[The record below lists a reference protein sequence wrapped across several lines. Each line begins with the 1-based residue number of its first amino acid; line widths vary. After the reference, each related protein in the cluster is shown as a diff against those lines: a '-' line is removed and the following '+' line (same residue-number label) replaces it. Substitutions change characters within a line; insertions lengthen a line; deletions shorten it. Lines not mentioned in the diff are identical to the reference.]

1 MVGAACKEL
10 RNKTLFCLQN
20 LPGVSVKASLGDV
33 AENHYAL
40 VFISPAQDSP
50 LPLYHIRRPPGHVQ
64 VVDRLQLHLYVCT
77 NPELEGGPDQ
87 DPDLPFVEISKQLH
101 FSTFRVITMDN
112 GDLLF
117 RDSRVR
123 QSAFQFSVYAE
134 ILSFRG
140 GIIAKNELRTVWMLI
155 I

>member
-10 RNKTLFCLQN
+10 RNKALFCLQD
-20 LPGVSVKASLGDV
+20 LPGISVEASLGDV
-33 AENHYAL
+33 AENQYAL
-40 VFISPAQDSP
+40 VFISPAQDAS

-64 VVDRLQLHLYVCT
+64 VVDRLQLHLHVCT
-77 NPELEGGPDQ
+77 DPELEGGPDQ
-87 DPDLPFVEISKQLH
+87 DPDLPFVEIAKQLH
-101 FSTFRVITMDN
+101 FSTFRVITMDEGN
-112 GDLLF
+112 LLF
-117 RDSRVR
+117 RNSSVC

-140 GIIAKNELRTVWMLI
+140 GIIAKNQLRAAWMLI